1 MFKSFLLSS
10 TFKKKTTTTKC
21 SYFNDKIHWLWLMI
35 HPLKKIFLVPLN
47 QSHTNHKQVPVNL
60 LSNNR
65 NTKFPKS
72 HDKLNEKVPKKNFIF
87 NNNYNYSRRF
97 LLKQKQTIFKKNALN
112 GETFL
117 NFFPLKFIINYT
129 IIIIMNLMI
138 SVWFRSVSLSIH
150 FLCMYSWWTLDSL
163 QKKNHVVT
171 NFFVWIE
178 RM

>member
-72 HDKLNEKVPKKNFIF
+72 HDKLKEKVPKKNSFSITTPTIHAGSCWNKNKQFSKKCIEWRNVPEFFSSKIHHQLHHYHHHEF
-87 NNNYNYSRRF
+87 NDQR
-97 LLKQKQTIFKKNALN
+97 LIPI
-112 GETFL
+112 G
-117 NFFPLKFIINYT
+117 KFINT
-129 IIIIMNLMI
+129 
-138 SVWFRSVSLSIH
+138 
-150 FLCMYSWWTLDSL
+150 
-163 QKKNHVVT
+163 
-171 NFFVWIE
+171 FFVHVFVVDPW
-178 RM
+178 

>member
-21 SYFNDKIHWLWLMI
+21 SYFNDKIHWLSLMI

-72 HDKLNEKVPKKNFIF
+72 HDKLYEKVPKKNFIF
-87 NNNYNYSRRF
+87 NNNYNIHAGSCWNRN
-97 LLKQKQTIFKKNALN
+97 KQFSKKCIEWRNVP
-112 GETFL
+112 EF
-117 NFFPLKFIINYT
+117 FFPLKFIINYT

-138 SVWFRSVSLSIH
+138 TVWFRSVSLSIH
-150 FLCMYSWWTLDSL
+150 FLCMYSWWTLYSL
-163 QKKNHVVT
+163 QKKIT
-171 NFFVWIE
+171 L
-178 RM
+178 